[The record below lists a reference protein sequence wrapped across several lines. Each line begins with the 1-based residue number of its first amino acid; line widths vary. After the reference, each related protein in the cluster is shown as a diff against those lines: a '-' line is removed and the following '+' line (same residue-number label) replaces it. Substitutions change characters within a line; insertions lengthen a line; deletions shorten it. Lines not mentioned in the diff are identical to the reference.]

1 MNYLPK
7 AEKYP
12 SSSNSVTIESYENN
26 VDKYVER
33 TPTEVTGSLKT
44 WIDTSIDELPKDADI
59 FEIGSGTGRDA
70 AYIED
75 QGFSVTRT
83 DATHAFVEL
92 LRSKNVRADD
102 FNILKEDLPEELDLV
117 FADAVFLHFTDQELD
132 LALDKIYNSLKQGG
146 KLAFTLIEGQGESWS
161 EGKLG
166 APRYFN
172 AWQAD
177 VVVKKLEDFG
187 FTDLDITEGDFKWL
201 HIVAKKS
208 AENTEI

>member
-7 AEKYP
+7 SEKYP
-12 SSSNSVTIESYENN
+12 SSSNSITLDSYEKN

-33 TPTEVTGSLKT
+33 TPAEVTGSLKT
-44 WIDTSIDELPKDADI
+44 WIDTSIDGLPQNADI

-70 AYIED
+70 SYIED

-92 LRSKNVRADD
+92 MRSTNARADD
-102 FNILKEDLPEELDLV
+102 FNILKEDLPIELDMV

-132 LALDKIYNSLKQGG
+132 IALGKIYSSLKQRGR
-146 KLAFTLIEGQGESWS
+146 LAFTLIEGQGESWS
-161 EGKLG
+161 EGTLG

-172 AWQAD
+172 AQRAD
-177 VVVKKLEDFG
+177 EIAKKLEVFG
-187 FTDLDITEGDFKWL
+187 FTDLDITKGEFNWL